1 MGSNTHINR
10 GTAAEH
16 DGVEGFRVVPHL
28 FDGVE
33 GFRVVLYM
41 FKILHTTRAEALLHS
56 WVITERR
63 PLQMPSRFG
72 LIRWKNSHTSFGLI
86 MALLLLIF
94 FGFGTLT
101 LWLHLCL
108 KFWLQC
114 LPGLSFTD
122 LVLTLIKMARG

>member
-1 MGSNTHINR
+1 M
-10 GTAAEH
+10 
-16 DGVEGFRVVPHL
+16 VLHL

-41 FKILHTTRAEALLHS
+41 FEILHTTRAEALLHS

-72 LIRWKNSHTSFGLI
+72 LILWKKSLTCFGLI

-108 KFWLQC
+108 KFQLQC

-122 LVLTLIKMARG
+122 LVLTLIKMARGENVLDECKQ